1 MYVQNPAK
9 TESSHFTPR
18 RATVAKTTQ
27 QIVEDAE
34 GKMYRQV
41 RRSSAQQ
48 NLKPDRQTVS
58 VLHQRLPFSI
68 EERRGTVKAS
78 SPVRGPMQAGGMAYA
93 RFRNWVDTEELSGF
107 YGQFMVQEEQM
118 HPRPGNRRDVRMIH
132 RFAPFIIPHSCSG
145 TVNRSTS
152 DPFPPL
158 KQMQIHLQ
166 WSPRVDATGPIA
178 FQNPRDEKYENSGPQ
193 KGRWASEVALEYY

>member
-1 MYVQNPAK
+1 
-9 TESSHFTPR
+9 
-18 RATVAKTTQ
+18 
-27 QIVEDAE
+27 
-34 GKMYRQV
+34 MYRQV

-48 NLKPDRQTVS
+48 NFKPDRQTVS

-93 RFRNWVDTEELSGF
+93 R
-107 YGQFMVQEEQM
+107 
-118 HPRPGNRRDVRMIH
+118 
-132 RFAPFIIPHSCSG
+132 C

-193 KGRWASEVALEYY
+193 KGRKAPDGEEYIAEMPEQRLNTIARKNGRSLKAHQGRNSGWSGAADVSCTTLGIPRQFEPEMLATFKE